1 MFTKPI
7 DEITFKDVESFC
19 KEWSEGVRVEYKREL
34 NVKKHIPKVVSSFAN
49 TYGGIFLIG
58 VEADTTTNMPTLP
71 IKGIPKSRNTEESI
85 QQSAEMS
92 INPPVRPEVKI
103 VNIPN
108 GNNIVVVVRVGESSL
123 MVPHAI
129 EDSTKVYVRVGSV
142 TQPYKL
148 ELANMELIAHMF
160 KRRED
165 SQIIAKQIIDRIEER
180 VDSLSDTDAP
190 NITVITKPV
199 LPYRPVISTSE
210 IYALDEGYGWHPHR
224 VAGGIY
230 YLHTDSGSSS
240 IYREF
245 NEYGIVYW
253 RAKLIEDETQQ
264 AIEYGQFISP
274 IKFLIEDAEKLYRK
288 CEYLGNIEVTAQ
300 LRQVFKKKLHDATRT
315 GSGRRGNIT
324 YRVQPEPE
332 CFDSTVSASKRCL
345 LHDIQDPEKLI
356 DIVEELVLQLL
367 WTFNIPTDN
376 SRKREQIR
384 KRIRSDY

>member
-7 DEITFKDVESFC
+7 DEITFEDVESFC
-19 KEWSEGVRVEYKREL
+19 EEWSESVRVEYKREL

-58 VEADTTTNMPTLP
+58 VEADKTTNMPILP
-71 IKGIPKSRNTEESI
+71 IKGIPNRRHIEESI

-92 INPPVRPEVKI
+92 ITPPVRPGVKI
-103 VNIPN
+103 VNLPN
-108 GNNIVVVVRVGESSL
+108 GNNIVVVVKVEESSL
-123 MVPHAI
+123 MAPHAI
-129 EDSTKVYVRVGSV
+129 EDSTKVYFRVGSV
-142 TQPYKL
+142 SQDYKL

-180 VDSLSDTDAP
+180 VESLHDTDAP

-199 LPYRPVISTSE
+199 IPYRPVISTSE
-210 IYALDEGYGWHPHR
+210 IYALDEGYAWHPRR
-224 VAGGIY
+224 VAGGIS
-230 YLHTDSGSSS
+230 YLHKDAGS

-245 NEYGIVYW
+245 NEYGIAYW
-253 RAKLIEDETQQ
+253 RTELIEDETQQ
-264 AIEYGQFISP
+264 AIEYSQFISP
-274 IKFLIEDAEKLYRK
+274 IKFLIEDAEKLYNRCK
-288 CEYLGNIEVTAQ
+288 YFGNIEVTAQ
-300 LRQVFKKKLHDATRT
+300 LRQVFGKKLYDATRT
-315 GSGRRGNIT
+315 VSGRSEDIT
-324 YRVQPEPE
+324 KGVLPEPE
-332 CFDSTVSASKRCL
+332 CFDSTVSTSKRCL
-345 LHDIQDPEKLI
+345 LHDIQDSEKQI

-384 KRIRSDY
+384 KRIRSAY